1 MIRNRISSQR
11 LGMALVPFL
20 AVIATWLTGFVQVYQ
35 SVFGFVFQYGLPLS
49 WKTRWP
55 MQYLGYT
62 DHSVGIFVYSWDVF
76 TPDALLYAGLGYL
89 FILSSMRESSL
100 FRNTLI
106 VVSSAWVACATALF
120 SWSAPNG
127 SLTDGLPVAWR
138 GLGLYVWSYNL
149 ALLASDVMFIA
160 ALAYLALFLYR
171 GIRRPKSPEDTK
183 PYDEDSPP

>member
-35 SVFGFVFQYGLPLS
+35 SVFGFVFQYGLQLS

-62 DHSVGIFVYSWDVF
+62 DHSVGIFVYSWDLF
-76 TPDALLYAGLGYL
+76 TADALLYAGVGYL

-127 SLTDGLPVAWR
+127 SLTDGLPVAW
-138 GLGLYVWSYNL
+138 G
-149 ALLASDVMFIA
+149 D
-160 ALAYLALFLYR
+160 
-171 GIRRPKSPEDTK
+171 
-183 PYDEDSPP
+183 